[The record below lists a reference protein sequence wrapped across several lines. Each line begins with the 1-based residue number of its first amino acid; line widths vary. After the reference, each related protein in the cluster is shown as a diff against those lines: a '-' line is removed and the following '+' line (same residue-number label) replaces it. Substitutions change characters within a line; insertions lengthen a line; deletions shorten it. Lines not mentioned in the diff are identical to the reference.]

1 MSQLKI
7 YLSHDLHIFIDRVH
21 QKIMKMAS
29 NVIVPRPKLHIHITF
44 YCFFKNGPIPASFCF
59 FCAFLITISIIPI
72 EKSLTGVLGIRTH
85 CCMMVDT
92 DDTTELRRPPST
104 FIVSLPGIFRVAQ
117 YIIIPIQDFLR
128 QNLEYLDFHLSWNS
142 KNVPFKSKKHCF
154 WHFCAGSVIR
164 TNLFPFLNLVET

>member
-1 MSQLKI
+1 MLQAFVSAQNISEPRLAHFHRSSSSKNYENGIERNSTQAETSHSYYFLLFFLKMGQ
-7 YLSHDLHIFIDRVH
+7 S
-21 QKIMKMAS
+21 
-29 NVIVPRPKLHIHITF
+29 RPLF
-44 YCFFKNGPIPASFCF
+44 VY

-128 QNLEYLDFHLSWNS
+128 QNLEYLDFHLS
-142 KNVPFKSKKHCF
+142 
-154 WHFCAGSVIR
+154 
-164 TNLFPFLNLVET
+164 